1 MPEVVKVTRALNL
14 GRVFGVPVR
23 LHYTWF
29 LAFVLLTGGL
39 TFTSYGVYPLWQNII
54 LGITASLLFFASM
67 SARELAHSF
76 IAINRGMPVQSVTLY
91 VFGGAPRIT
100 EQDTRP
106 VPELLVAITGPLSS
120 LVIAGIFYAARSM
133 LAASESFMVADLMQW
148 LFFFNIMIALF
159 NLLPGFP
166 LDGGRALRAALWM
179 ISHDCSRATRIVTL
193 AGRAIGFSLI
203 FAGILAII
211 IAGEWFTGPLVAAFG
226 WFLENAAAVS
236 RRQTLVRDA
245 LRGVTA
251 HYMMSENYTPIK
263 QQLTFGVVRDYI
275 INSGQHCFVVIED
288 GKLQGI
294 VTLSDIQ
301 IPQKR
306 WDSTKISEILTPAS
320 ELKTAHPDHP
330 AVDLLE
336 QMDEYDIDQIPVLEN
351 GKLIGMVERQRIIRF
366 LTARAVLKA

>member
-1 MPEVVKVTRALNL
+1 
-14 GRVFGVPVR
+14 
-23 LHYTWF
+23 
-29 LAFVLLTGGL
+29 
-39 TFTSYGVYPLWQNII
+39 
-54 LGITASLLFFASM
+54 
-67 SARELAHSF
+67 
-76 IAINRGMPVQSVTLY
+76 
-91 VFGGAPRIT
+91 
-100 EQDTRP
+100 
-106 VPELLVAITGPLSS
+106 
-120 LVIAGIFYAARSM
+120 
-133 LAASESFMVADLMQW
+133 
-148 LFFFNIMIALF
+148 
-159 NLLPGFP
+159 
-166 LDGGRALRAALWM
+166 M

-193 AGRAIGFSLI
+193 AGRVVGFALI

-320 ELKTAHPDHP
+320 KLKTAHPDHP